1 MNCLMLQENLQIQL
15 TLLKLINLKM
25 EKKKTNKKFL
35 IILIVLVLAGATYGT
50 YKYMHSLAHETTD
63 DAQVEKNMSPIIPRV
78 SGYISKVY
86 VKDND
91 FVKKGDTL
99 FVIDD
104 KDYQVRVEEAEAAL
118 AAAEGGYE
126 VAKADIGSASAGVSV
141 SDANIQSTKGNIE
154 AAKVRLWRATND
166 YERYKNLYDNRS
178 ITKQQFEQA
187 EAAKREAEAQL
198 NVLKQAEAA
207 GRSQRSIS
215 VSRSAVSSKQTE
227 VAKANID
234 KAKAALEAAKLNLSY
249 TIVTAPVNGQIST
262 VDIQPGQ
269 LVQPGQ
275 SVFYIINNEQAW
287 VVANFKETQLNK
299 MREGQKVSIMADAYP
314 DTEFEGVITSFSPAT
329 GSRFSL
335 LPPDNA
341 TGNFVKTVQRLPVR
355 INLTE
360 SNDKEK
366 VKLLRPGMN
375 VEVDVHLK

>member
-1 MNCLMLQENLQIQL
+1 
-15 TLLKLINLKM
+15 M

-35 IILIVLVLAGATYGT
+35 FILIALVVIGAVYGT

-78 SGYISKVY
+78 TGYVTKVY

-104 KDYQVRVEEAEAAL
+104 KDYVVRVEEAKAAL

-126 VAKADIGSASAGVSV
+126 AAKADIGGAQANISV
-141 SDANIQSTKGNIE
+141 SEANVLSSRGNIE

-166 YERYKNLYDNRS
+166 FERFQNLYKNHS

-187 EAAKREAEAQL
+187 QAAKQEAEAQL
-198 NVLKQAEAA
+198 KVLQQAEAA
-207 GRSQRSIS
+207 SRSQKAASL
-215 VSRSAVSSKQTE
+215 SRSNVTGKQTE
-227 VAKANID
+227 IAAANIK
-234 KAKAALEAAKLNLSY
+234 KAEAALEAAKLNLAY
-249 TIVTAPVNGQIST
+249 TVVTASVNGQVST
-262 VDIQPGQ
+262 IDIQPGQ

-275 SVFYIINNEQAW
+275 SLFYIINNEDAW

-299 MREGQKVSIMADAYP
+299 MREGQKVSIKADAYP

-329 GSRFSL
+329 GARFSL

-341 TGNFVKTVQRLPVR
+341 TGNFVKTVQRLPVK
-355 INLTE
+355 ISLTE
-360 SNDKEK
+360 NNDKEK